1 MEGFLQN
8 EDYQM
13 IENSFA
19 ITTTFIAYLIMML
32 AIGVIAYKRTSNST
46 DYFLGGRSLGPW
58 PAALSAGASDMSGWL
73 LLGLPGY
80 AYAAGFEA
88 FWLAGGLL
96 VGTWANWLISAKRLR
111 TYSITTESL
120 TLPEFLSRRFNDN
133 SKLIQTI
140 SAFFILLFFLFY
152 TSSGLVAGGK
162 LFETVFG
169 LDYTTAVIIGTVCV
183 VSYTLFGGFLAV
195 SWTDLVQGLLMSAA
209 LLIVPIAAMNGGL
222 GQLSSDLHNIN
233 PELLTLW
240 NDAKGEPLSAIAII
254 SLAAWGLGY
263 FGQPHILARFKATR
277 SNKDL
282 TTARRIAVIWTALS
296 MVGAMLVGLVGLVG
310 LIYVTN
316 SGAPKLDDGEKI
328 FMLLVNAMFHPVI
341 AGILLAAILAAIMST
356 ADSQLLVSS
365 SAMAEDLYKQV
376 LKKDATSEEI
386 VRVGRFAVILIS
398 LIALVL
404 AMTPDSSVLG
414 LVSYA
419 WAGFGAA
426 FGPAIVLSLYWSR
439 MNRNGALAGIVV
451 GGVTIVLW
459 KQFTGGWFDVYE
471 IVPGIILSTLSIV
484 IVSLITG
491 EPEDEVKKQHAEFE
505 KNLVELD

>member
-1 MEGFLQN
+1 M
-8 EDYQM
+8 
-13 IENSFA
+13 ENSFA
-19 ITTTFIAYLIMML
+19 ITTTFIAYLILML
-32 AIGVIAYKRTSNST
+32 AIGVSAYQRTKSSS

-80 AYAAGFEA
+80 AYAAGIEA

-96 VGTWANWLISAKRLR
+96 VGTWLNWLINAKRLR
-111 TYSITTESL
+111 TYSITTDAL

-133 SKLIQTI
+133 SKLIQVI

-195 SWTDLVQGLLMSAA
+195 SWTDLVQGLLMAAA
-209 LLIVPIAAMNGGL
+209 LLIVPIAAMEGGF
-222 GQLSSDLHNIN
+222 GQLGSDLAAIN

-240 NDAKGEPLSAIAII
+240 DDSKGEPLSAIAII
-254 SLAAWGLGY
+254 SLVAWGLGY
-263 FGQPHILARFKATR
+263 FGQPHILARFKASR

-296 MVGAMLVGLVGLVG
+296 MVGAMLVGLVGLV
-310 LIYVTN
+310 YVTN
-316 SGAPKLDDGEKI
+316 SGVSVDDGEKI
-328 FMLLVNAMFHPVI
+328 FMLLVNSLFHPVI
-341 AGILLAAILAAIMST
+341 AGILLAAILAAVMST

-365 SAMAEDLYKQV
+365 SALAEDFYKQV
-376 LKKDATSEEI
+376 FKKDASSEEI
-386 VRVGRFAVILIS
+386 VMVGRVAVIGIS
-398 LIALVL
+398 VVALVL

-426 FGPAIVLSLYWSR
+426 FGPAIVLSLYWER
-439 MNRNGALAGIVV
+439 MNRNGALAGILV
-451 GGVTIVLW
+451 GGITIVVW
-459 KQFTGGWFDVYE
+459 KQLSGGWFDVYE
-471 IVPGIILSTLSIV
+471 IVPGIIFSVIA
-484 IVSLITG
+484 IVSISLMTG
-491 EPEDEVKKQHAEFE
+491 EPEELVKAQHAKFKKQ
-505 KNLVELD
+505 LTELD

>member
-1 MEGFLQN
+1 
-8 EDYQM
+8 M
-13 IENSFA
+13 IESSFA
-19 ITTTFIAYLIMML
+19 ITGTFIAYLILMV
-32 AIGVIAYKRTSNST
+32 AIGVYAYKKTSSSS

-80 AYAAGFEA
+80 AYAAGIES

-96 VGTWANWLISAKRLR
+96 VGTWANWLVSAKRLR
-111 TYSITTESL
+111 TYSIQTDAL
-120 TLPEFLSRRFNDN
+120 TLPEFLSRRFDDK

-169 LDYTTAVIIGTVCV
+169 LDYSTAVIIGTLCV

-195 SWTDLVQGLLMSAA
+195 SWTDLVQGLLMAAA
-209 LLIVPIAAMNGGL
+209 LMIVPIAVMEGGF
-222 GQLSSDLHNIN
+222 GQLATDMHNIN

-254 SLAAWGLGY
+254 SLVAWGLGY
-263 FGQPHILARFKATR
+263 FGQPHILARFKASRTNR
-277 SNKDL
+277 EL
-282 TTARRIAVIWTALS
+282 GTARRIAVGWTALS
-296 MVGAMLVGLVGLVG
+296 MAGAILVGLVGLVWVNG
-310 LIYVTN
+310 HPGTEL
-316 SGAPKLDDGEKI
+316 ADGEKI
-328 FMLLVNAMFHPVI
+328 FMLLVNTVFHPVI
-341 AGILLAAILAAIMST
+341 AGILLAAILAAVMST

-365 SAMAEDLYKQV
+365 SALAEDFYKQV
-376 LKKDATSEEI
+376 IKPDASSQEI
-386 VRVGRFAVILIS
+386 VMVGRIGVVAIS
-398 LIALVL
+398 IIALIL

-426 FGPAIVLSLYWSR
+426 FGPAVVLSLYWKG
-439 MNRNGALAGIVV
+439 MNRNGALAGILI
-451 GGVTIVLW
+451 GGITIVVW
-459 KQFTGGWFDVYE
+459 KQLTGGWFDVYE
-471 IVPGIILSTLSIV
+471 IVPGIIFSTIAIV
-484 IVSLITG
+484 GVSKLTDG
-491 EPEDEVKKQHAEFE
+491 ADNTVLEQHREFE
-505 KNLVELD
+505 KKLVELE

>member
-19 ITTTFIAYLIMML
+19 ITTTFIAYLVMML

-222 GQLSSDLHNIN
+222 GQLSTDLHNIN

-282 TTARRIAVIWTALS
+282 TTARRIAVVWSALS
-296 MVGAMLVGLVGLVG
+296 MVGAMLVGLVG

-365 SAMAEDLYKQV
+365 SALAEDLYKQV

-471 IVPGIILSTLSIV
+471 IVPGIILSTISIV

>member
-1 MEGFLQN
+1 
-8 EDYQM
+8 M

-222 GQLSSDLHNIN
+222 GQLSTDLHNIN

-282 TTARRIAVIWTALS
+282 TTARRIAVVWTALS
-296 MVGAMLVGLVGLVG
+296 MIGAMLVGLVG

-491 EPEDEVKKQHAEFE
+491 EPEGEVKKQHAEFE

>member
-1 MEGFLQN
+1 
-8 EDYQM
+8 M

-277 SNKDL
+277 TNKDL
-282 TTARRIAVIWTALS
+282 TTARRIAVVWTALS
-296 MVGAMLVGLVGLVG
+296 MIGAMLVGLVG

-471 IVPGIILSTLSIV
+471 IVPGIILSTISIV
-484 IVSLITG
+484 VVSLITG

>member
-1 MEGFLQN
+1 
-8 EDYQM
+8 M
-13 IENSFA
+13 IESSFA
-19 ITTTFIAYLIMML
+19 ITGTFIAYLILMV
-32 AIGVIAYKRTSNST
+32 AIGVYAYKKTSSSS

-80 AYAAGFEA
+80 AYAAGIES

-96 VGTWANWLISAKRLR
+96 VGTWANWLVSAKRLR
-111 TYSITTESL
+111 TYSIQTDAL
-120 TLPEFLSRRFNDN
+120 TLPEFLSRRFDDK

-169 LDYTTAVIIGTVCV
+169 LDYSTAVIIGTLCV

-195 SWTDLVQGLLMSAA
+195 SWTDLVQGLLMAAA
-209 LLIVPIAAMNGGL
+209 LMIVPIAVMEGGF
-222 GQLSSDLHNIN
+222 GQLATDMHNIN

-254 SLAAWGLGY
+254 SLVAWGLGY
-263 FGQPHILARFKATR
+263 FGQPHILARFKASRTNR
-277 SNKDL
+277 EL
-282 TTARRIAVIWTALS
+282 GTARRIAVGWTALS
-296 MVGAMLVGLVGLVG
+296 MAGAILVGLVGLVWVNG
-310 LIYVTN
+310 HPGTEL
-316 SGAPKLDDGEKI
+316 ADGEKI
-328 FMLLVNAMFHPVI
+328 FMLLVNTVFHPVI
-341 AGILLAAILAAIMST
+341 AGILLAAILAAVMRT

-365 SAMAEDLYKQV
+365 SALAEDFYKQV
-376 LKKDATSEEI
+376 IKPDASSQEI
-386 VRVGRFAVILIS
+386 VMVGRIGVVVISI
-398 LIALVL
+398 IALIL

-426 FGPAIVLSLYWSR
+426 FGPAVVLSLYWKG
-439 MNRNGALAGIVV
+439 MNRNGALAGILI
-451 GGVTIVLW
+451 GGITIVVW
-459 KQFTGGWFDVYE
+459 KQLTGGWFDVYE
-471 IVPGIILSTLSIV
+471 IVPGIIFSTIAIV
-484 IVSLITG
+484 GVSKLTG
-491 EPEDEVKKQHAEFE
+491 GADNTVLEQHREFE
-505 KNLVELD
+505 KKLVELE

>member
-1 MEGFLQN
+1 M
-8 EDYQM
+8 
-13 IENSFA
+13 ENSFA
-19 ITTTFIAYLIMML
+19 ITATFAAYLIMML
-32 AIGVIAYKRTSNST
+32 AIGYYAYQRTSNSS

-80 AYAAGFEA
+80 AYAAGIEA

-96 VGTWANWLISAKRLR
+96 IGTWANWYICAKRLR
-111 TYSITTESL
+111 TYSVTTESL
-120 TLPEFLSRRFNDN
+120 TIPEFLARRFGDK
-133 SKLIQTI
+133 SKLIQSI

-169 LDYTTAVIIGTVCV
+169 LDYSYAVVIGAICV

-209 LLIVPIAAMNGGL
+209 LLIVPIAAMQGGF
-222 GQLSSDLHNIN
+222 GQLAADLAIIN

-240 NDAKGEPLSAIAII
+240 NDSKGEPLTAVAII
-254 SLAAWGLGY
+254 SLVAWGLGY

-277 SNKDL
+277 TNRDL
-282 TTARRIAVIWTALS
+282 TVARRIAVVWTGISMAGAL
-296 MVGAMLVGLVGLVG
+296 LVGLVG

-316 SGAPKLDDGEKI
+316 SSMGELADGEKI
-328 FMLLVNAMFHPVI
+328 FMVLVNAIFHPVI

-365 SAMAEDLYKQV
+365 SALAEDFYKQV
-376 LKKDATSEEI
+376 FKPNATSEEV
-386 VRVGRFAVILIS
+386 VRVGRIGVILIS
-398 LIALVL
+398 IFALVL
-404 AMTPDSSVLG
+404 AANPDSSVLG

-451 GGVTIVLW
+451 GGITIVVW
-459 KQFTGGWFDVYE
+459 KQLSGGWFDVYE
-471 IVPGIILSTLSIV
+471 IVPGIIFSTIAIV
-484 IVSLITG
+484 GGSLASS
-491 EPEDEVKKQHAEFE
+491 EPEQAVIEQHSKYKRLLE
-505 KNLVELD
+505 ELE

>member
-1 MEGFLQN
+1 
-8 EDYQM
+8 M

-19 ITTTFIAYLIMML
+19 ITSTFIAYLIGML
-32 AIGVIAYKRTSNST
+32 AIGYIAYKRTSNSA
-46 DYFLGGRSLGPW
+46 DYFLGGRTLGPW

-80 AYAAGFEA
+80 AYAAGIESL
-88 FWLAGGLL
+88 WLAGGLL
-96 VGTWANWLISAKRLR
+96 VGTWLNWLICAKRLR
-111 TYSITTESL
+111 TYSITTDNAL
-120 TLPEFLSRRFNDN
+120 TLPEFLARRFDDK

-195 SWTDLVQGLLMSAA
+195 AWTDLVQGLLMSAA
-209 LLIVPIAAMNGGL
+209 LLIVPIAAMNGGV
-222 GQLSSDLHNIN
+222 GDLTAALEAKN
-233 PELLTLW
+233 PELLTLF
-240 NDAKGEPLSAIAII
+240 NDVKGAPLSAIAIV

-277 SNKDL
+277 SNADIV
-282 TTARRIAVIWTALS
+282 TARRIAVLWTALS
-296 MVGAMLVGLVGLVG
+296 MAGAVLVGLVGIL
-310 LIYVTN
+310 YVDN
-316 SGAPKLDDGEKI
+316 QLAGNLDDGERI
-328 FMLLVNAMFHPVI
+328 FMLLVNSMFHPVI

-365 SAMAEDLYKQV
+365 SALAEDFYKQV
-376 LKKDATSEEI
+376 FRPEASSEEI
-386 VRVGRFAVILIS
+386 VKVGRYAVVGLSIV
-398 LIALVL
+398 ALLL
-404 AMTPDSSVLG
+404 AMNPDSTVLG

-426 FGPAIVLSLYWSR
+426 FGPALLLSLFWKG
-439 MNRNGALAGIVV
+439 MNRNGALAGIVIGAMTV
-451 GGVTIVLW
+451 VIW
-459 KQFTGGWFDVYE
+459 KQLTGGIFDLYE
-471 IVPGIILSTLSIV
+471 IVPGFIFATVAIISI
-484 IVSLITG
+484 SKMTG
-491 EPEDEVKKQHAEFE
+491 GASKEVEAQFDAYE
-505 KNLVELD
+505 KNLVEFK

>member
-1 MEGFLQN
+1 MLEH
-8 EDYQM
+8 
-13 IENSFA
+13 SFA
-19 ITTTFIAYLIMML
+19 ISATFIAYLIMML
-32 AIGVIAYKRTSNST
+32 AIGVVAYKRTVNSS

-80 AYAAGFEA
+80 AYAAGIES

-96 VGTWANWLISAKRLR
+96 LGTWANWLLCAKRLR
-111 TYSITTESL
+111 TYSITTDSL
-120 TLPEFLSRRFNDN
+120 TIPEYLSRRFKDN

-169 LDYTTAVIIGTVCV
+169 LNYTTAVILGTVCV

-209 LLIVPIAAMNGGL
+209 LLIVPIAAMNGGF
-222 GQLSSDLHNIN
+222 GQLSADLSAIN

-240 NDAKGEPLSAIAII
+240 NDAKGEPLTAIAII

-282 TTARRIAVIWTALS
+282 TTARRIAVTWSALS
-296 MVGAMLVGLVGLVG
+296 MAGAILVGLVGLV
-310 LIYVTN
+310 YVN
-316 SGAPKLDDGEKI
+316 NGSVELADGEKI
-328 FMLLVNAMFHPVI
+328 FMILVNAVFHPVI

-365 SAMAEDLYKQV
+365 SALAEDFYKQV
-376 LKKDATSEEI
+376 IKQDASSEDI
-386 VRVGRFAVILIS
+386 VRMGRFAVIGIS
-398 LIALVL
+398 IIALLL
-404 AMTPDSSVLG
+404 ALSPDSSVLG

-439 MNRNGALAGIVV
+439 MTWQGALAGIVV
-451 GGVTIVLW
+451 GGVTIVVW
-459 KQFTGGWFDVYE
+459 KQFSGGLFDVYE
-471 IVPGIILSTLSIV
+471 IVPGIILSTIAIV
-484 IVSLITG
+484 AASLASPMPAQDVA
-491 EPEDEVKKQHAEFE
+491 EQHAEFE
-505 KNLVELD
+505 NNLTNLD

>member
-1 MEGFLQN
+1 
-8 EDYQM
+8 
-13 IENSFA
+13 
-19 ITTTFIAYLIMML
+19 MML
-32 AIGVIAYKRTSNST
+32 AIGVIAYKRTASSS

-80 AYAAGFEA
+80 AYAAGIEA

-96 VGTWANWLISAKRLR
+96 VGTWLNWLICAKRLR
-111 TYSITTESL
+111 TYSITTDAL
-120 TLPEFLSRRFNDN
+120 TLPEYLSRRFNDN
-133 SKLIQTI
+133 SKVIQVV

-169 LDYTTAVIIGTVCV
+169 LDYTIAVIIGTVCV

-195 SWTDLVQGLLMSAA
+195 SWTDLVQGLLMAAA
-209 LLIVPIAAMNGGL
+209 LMIVPVIGMQGGL
-222 GQLSSDLHNIN
+222 GQLTADLEAIN

-240 NDAKGEPLSAIAII
+240 NDAKGQPLSAIAII
-254 SLAAWGLGY
+254 SLVAWGLGY
-263 FGQPHILARFKATR
+263 FGQPHILARFKASR

-282 TTARRIAVIWTALS
+282 TTARRIAVVWSGLS
-296 MVGAMLVGLVGLVG
+296 MIGALLVGVVGLVY
-310 LIYVTN
+310 ITN
-316 SGAPKLDDGEKI
+316 SGGNVLADGEKI
-328 FMLLVNAMFHPVI
+328 FMLLVNALFHPVI

-365 SAMAEDLYKQV
+365 SALAEDFYKQIIN
-376 LKKDATSEEI
+376 KDATSEQ
-386 VRVGRFAVILIS
+386 VVMVGRVGVVLLS
-398 LIALVL
+398 VIALVL

-426 FGPAIVLSLYWSR
+426 FGPAILLSLYWAG
-439 MNRNGALAGIVV
+439 MNRNGAIAGIIV
-451 GGVTIVLW
+451 GGVTIVVW
-459 KQFTGGWFDVYE
+459 KQLSGGIFDIYE
-471 IVPGIILSTLSIV
+471 IVPGFILSWISIMV
-484 IVSLITG
+484 VSSMTG
-491 EPEDEVKKQHAEFE
+491 GPDKAVQAQHATFE

>member
-1 MEGFLQN
+1 
-8 EDYQM
+8 
-13 IENSFA
+13 
-19 ITTTFIAYLIMML
+19 
-32 AIGVIAYKRTSNST
+32 
-46 DYFLGGRSLGPW
+46 
-58 PAALSAGASDMSGWL
+58 
-73 LLGLPGY
+73 
-80 AYAAGFEA
+80 
-88 FWLAGGLL
+88 
-96 VGTWANWLISAKRLR
+96 LR

-296 MVGAMLVGLVGLVG
+296 MIGAMLVGLVG

-398 LIALVL
+398 LVALVL

-484 IVSLITG
+484 IVSLMTG
-491 EPEDEVKKQHAEFE
+491 EPEDEVKKQHAEFK

>member
-1 MEGFLQN
+1 M
-8 EDYQM
+8 
-13 IENSFA
+13 ENSFA

-32 AIGVIAYKRTSNST
+32 AIGVIAYKRTSSST

-222 GQLSSDLHNIN
+222 GQLSTDLHNIN

-240 NDAKGEPLSAIAII
+240 NDVKGEPLSAIAII

-282 TTARRIAVIWTALS
+282 TTARRIAVVWSALS
-296 MVGAMLVGLVGLVG
+296 MVGAMLVGLVG

-365 SAMAEDLYKQV
+365 SALAEDLYKQV

-471 IVPGIILSTLSIV
+471 IVPGIILSTISIV

>member
-1 MEGFLQN
+1 
-8 EDYQM
+8 M
-13 IENSFA
+13 IESSFA
-19 ITTTFIAYLIMML
+19 ITGTFIAYLILMV
-32 AIGVIAYKRTSNST
+32 AIGVYAYKKTSSSS

-80 AYAAGFEA
+80 AYAAGIES

-96 VGTWANWLISAKRLR
+96 VGTWANWLVSAKRLR
-111 TYSITTESL
+111 TYSIQTDAL
-120 TLPEFLSRRFNDN
+120 TLPEFLSRRFDDK

-169 LDYTTAVIIGTVCV
+169 LDYSTAVIIGTLCV

-195 SWTDLVQGLLMSAA
+195 SWTDLVQGLLMAAA
-209 LLIVPIAAMNGGL
+209 LMIVPIAVMEGGF
-222 GQLSSDLHNIN
+222 GQLATDMHNIN

-254 SLAAWGLGY
+254 SLVAWGLGY
-263 FGQPHILARFKATR
+263 FGQPHILARFKASRTNR
-277 SNKDL
+277 EL
-282 TTARRIAVIWTALS
+282 GTARRIAVGWTALS
-296 MVGAMLVGLVGLVG
+296 MAGAILVGLVGLVWVNG
-310 LIYVTN
+310 HPGTEL
-316 SGAPKLDDGEKI
+316 ADGEKI
-328 FMLLVNAMFHPVI
+328 FMLLVNTVFHPVI
-341 AGILLAAILAAIMST
+341 VGILLAAILAAVMST

-365 SAMAEDLYKQV
+365 SALAEDFYKQV
-376 LKKDATSEEI
+376 IKPDASSQEI
-386 VRVGRFAVILIS
+386 VMVGRIGVVVISI
-398 LIALVL
+398 IALIL

-426 FGPAIVLSLYWSR
+426 FGPAVVLSLYWKG
-439 MNRNGALAGIVV
+439 MNRNGALAGILI
-451 GGVTIVLW
+451 GGITIVVW
-459 KQFTGGWFDVYE
+459 KQLTGGWFDVYE
-471 IVPGIILSTLSIV
+471 IVPGIIFSTIAIV
-484 IVSLITG
+484 GVSKLTG
-491 EPEDEVKKQHAEFE
+491 GADNTVLDQHREFE
-505 KNLVELD
+505 KKLVELE

>member
-1 MEGFLQN
+1 M
-8 EDYQM
+8 
-13 IENSFA
+13 ENSFA
-19 ITTTFIAYLIMML
+19 ITTTFIVYLILML
-32 AIGVIAYKRTSNST
+32 AIGVYAYQRTKNSA

-80 AYAAGFEA
+80 AYAAGIEA

-96 VGTWANWLISAKRLR
+96 VGTWANWLITAKRLR
-111 TYSITTESL
+111 TYSITTDAL

-169 LDYTTAVIIGTVCV
+169 LDYSTAVIVGTVCV

-195 SWTDLVQGLLMSAA
+195 SWTDLVQGLLMAAA
-209 LLIVPIAAMNGGL
+209 LMIVPIAAMNGGFTKL
-222 GQLSSDLHNIN
+222 DNDLLAIN
-233 PELLTLW
+233 PQLLTMW
-240 NDAKGEPLSAIAII
+240 NDVKGQPLSAVAIV
-254 SLAAWGLGY
+254 SLVAWGLGY

-282 TTARRIAVIWTALS
+282 TTARRIAVIWTGLS
-296 MVGAMLVGLVGLVG
+296 MAGAMLVGLVG

-316 SGAPKLDDGEKI
+316 DGSIQLDDGEKI
-328 FMLLVNAMFHPVI
+328 FMLLVNAIFHPVM

-365 SAMAEDLYKQV
+365 SALAEDFYKQV
-376 LKKDATSEEI
+376 YKKDATSEEI
-386 VRVGRFAVILIS
+386 VRVGRAAVIIIS
-398 LIALVL
+398 IIALIL

-426 FGPAIVLSLYWSR
+426 FGPALVLSLYWSR
-439 MNRNGALAGIVV
+439 MNRNGALAGIVI
-451 GGVTIVLW
+451 GGITIVVW
-459 KQFTGGWFDVYE
+459 KQLSGGWYDVYE
-471 IVPGIILSTLSIV
+471 IVPGIIFSTIAIV
-484 IVSLITG
+484 VVSLLTG
-491 EPEDEVKKQHAEFE
+491 EPEEAVKKQHLTF
-505 KNLVELD
+505 KKHLVELD

>member
-1 MEGFLQN
+1 
-8 EDYQM
+8 M

-96 VGTWANWLISAKRLR
+96 IGTWANWLISAKRLR

-282 TTARRIAVIWTALS
+282 VTARRIAVIWTALS
-296 MVGAMLVGLVGLVG
+296 MIGAMLVGLVG

-365 SAMAEDLYKQV
+365 SAMAEDLYKQI

-426 FGPAIVLSLYWSR
+426 FGPAIVLSLYWPR

>member
-1 MEGFLQN
+1 M
-8 EDYQM
+8 
-13 IENSFA
+13 ENSFA
-19 ITTTFIAYLIMML
+19 ITTTFIVYLILMM
-32 AIGVIAYKRTSNST
+32 AIGVYAYQRTKSSS

-96 VGTWANWLISAKRLR
+96 VGTWANWLLVAKRLR
-111 TYSITTESL
+111 TYSVTTDAL
-120 TLPEFLSRRFNDN
+120 TLPEFFSRRFNDK

-169 LDYTTAVIIGTVCV
+169 IDYTIAVVIGTICV

-195 SWTDLVQGLLMSAA
+195 SWTDLVQGLLMAAA
-209 LLIVPIAAMNGGL
+209 LLIVPLAALDGGFGKL
-222 GQLSSDLHNIN
+222 DAELTAIN

-240 NDAKGEPLSAIAII
+240 NGIDGKPLSAIAII
-254 SLAAWGLGY
+254 SLVAWGLGY
-263 FGQPHILARFKATR
+263 FGQPHILARFKASR

-282 TTARRIAVIWTALS
+282 TTARRIAVAWTGLS
-296 MVGAMLVGLVGLVG
+296 MFGALLVGFVGLV
-310 LIYVTN
+310 YVTN
-316 SGAPKLDDGEKI
+316 HGTMQLEDGEKI

-365 SAMAEDLYKQV
+365 SALAEDFYKQV
-376 LKKDATSEEI
+376 FKTDASSEEI
-386 VRVGRFAVILIS
+386 VRVGRLAVITLS
-398 LIALVL
+398 VIALIL

-426 FGPAIVLSLYWSR
+426 FGPALVLSLYWSR
-439 MNRNGALAGIVV
+439 MNRNGALAGIIV
-451 GGVTIVLW
+451 GGVTIVVW
-459 KQFTGGWFDVYE
+459 KQLSGGWFDVYE
-471 IVPGIILSTLSIV
+471 IVPGIILSSISIV
-484 IVSLITG
+484 VVSLTTG
-491 EPEDEVKKQHAEFE
+491 EPEQVVASQHQTYKKQ
-505 KNLVELD
+505 LIDLD